1 MEDIF
6 FERGLRPGCAMAA
19 SDESAILSMIK
30 AGVGLNFM
38 MEDQARILAAEG
50 SLVIWEQERFA
61 FPLSFVTLES
71 SQGDGR
77 VQAIK
82 KVIDTIW

>member
-6 FERGLRPGCAMAA
+6 FERGFRPKLVITA
-19 SDESAILSMIK
+19 SDEPAILIMIK

-38 MEDQARILAAEG
+38 LEDQARVLAKEG
-50 SLVIWEQERFA
+50 SLVVWEQERFV
-61 FPLSFVTLES
+61 FPLSFVTLQSAQEDK
-71 SQGDGR
+71 Q

-82 KVIDTIW
+82 QVIERIW

>member
-1 MEDIF
+1 
-6 FERGLRPGCAMAA
+6 MAA

-38 MEDQARILAAEG
+38 MEDQARILADEG
-50 SLVIWEQERFA
+50 RLVIWEQERFA
-61 FPLSFVTLES
+61 FPLSFVTLGS
-71 SQGDGR
+71 SQDDGR